1 MFAGKISVRVAFV
14 GAVALALAAQAPL
27 QADAA
32 SHPRPAAAGAPA
44 AGGSE
49 VKVVVNG
56 TVITNG
62 DIAKRMNFLRV
73 QHQKGDLAKM
83 AQDQLVTEA
92 LKRQEIQ
99 RVRMSVTTDDVDSAF
114 GRFAASNK
122 MTTAQLSDV
131 LGKTGVTVDHFKS
144 YIAISMSWPRVVN
157 ARFGASSRISN
168 DDLVTRM
175 TENKTKPVTTEY
187 FLKQIVFVVPTAKRN
202 AILNA
207 RKAEAE
213 ASRSKFPG
221 CDQAKVFA
229 ATMRDVSVQD
239 LGRILAPEIPEIWK
253 PLLEKASGNT
263 TSPVVTDRGV
273 EYIAICS
280 QRQVNDDVAAA
291 AVFRAED
298 IGKSNAQQGVSANDK
313 KYMDELRSKAQIV
326 YR

>member
-1 MFAGKISVRVAFV
+1 MRALVFGAAALVMASFAVPSSDVAF
-14 GAVALALAAQAPL
+14 AA
-27 QADAA
+27 
-32 SHPRPAAAGAPA
+32 
-44 AGGSE
+44 SE
-49 VKVVVNG
+49 VKVLVNSQ
-56 TVITNG
+56 VITSG
-62 DIAKRMNFLRV
+62 DIAKRVAFLKLQR
-73 QHQKGDLAKM
+73 QKGDLNKLAKE
-83 AQDQLVTEA
+83 QLVDET
-92 LKRQEIQ
+92 LKRAEIS
-99 RVRMSVTTDDVDSAF
+99 RLRMSVSTTDVDAAF
-114 GRFAASNK
+114 GRFASSNK
-122 MTTAQLSDV
+122 MTPAQLSQI
-131 LGKTGVTVDHFKS
+131 LEKAGVGVDHFKS
-144 YIAISMSWPRVVN
+144 YIAVSMSWPRVVN
-157 ARFGASSRISN
+157 ARFGARSRMSN

-187 FLKQIVFVVPTAKRN
+187 FLKQIIFVVPAAKRN

-239 LGRILAPEIPEIWK
+239 LGRVLAPEVPEMWK
-253 PLLEKASGNT
+253 PMLEKASSNT
-263 TSPVVTDRGV
+263 TAPIVTDRGV
-273 EYIAICS
+273 EYVAICS

-298 IGKSNAQQGVSANDK
+298 IGKDKAAGVSANDK

>member
-1 MFAGKISVRVAFV
+1 MRALAFGAAALVMASFAVPSSDVAF
-14 GAVALALAAQAPL
+14 AA
-27 QADAA
+27 
-32 SHPRPAAAGAPA
+32 
-44 AGGSE
+44 SE
-49 VKVVVNG
+49 VKVLVNSQ
-56 TVITNG
+56 VITSG
-62 DIAKRMNFLRV
+62 DIAKRVAFLKLQR
-73 QHQKGDLAKM
+73 QKGDLNKLAKE
-83 AQDQLVTEA
+83 QLVDET
-92 LKRQEIQ
+92 LKRAEIS
-99 RVRMSVTTDDVDSAF
+99 RLRMSVSTTDVDAAF
-114 GRFAASNK
+114 GRFASSNK
-122 MTTAQLSDV
+122 MTPAQLSQI
-131 LGKTGVTVDHFKS
+131 LEKAGVGVDHFKS
-144 YIAISMSWPRVVN
+144 YIAVSMSWPRVVN
-157 ARFGASSRISN
+157 ARFGARSRMSN

-187 FLKQIVFVVPTAKRN
+187 FLKQIIFVVPAAKRN

-239 LGRILAPEIPEIWK
+239 LGRVLAPEVPEMWK
-253 PLLEKASGNT
+253 PMLEKASGNT
-263 TSPVVTDRGV
+263 TAPIVTDRGV
-273 EYIAICS
+273 EYVAICS

-298 IGKSNAQQGVSANDK
+298 IGKDKAAGVSANDK

>member
-1 MFAGKISVRVAFV
+1 MRALLFGAAALVMASFAVPSSDVAF
-14 GAVALALAAQAPL
+14 AA
-27 QADAA
+27 
-32 SHPRPAAAGAPA
+32 
-44 AGGSE
+44 SE
-49 VKVVVNG
+49 VKVVVNNQ
-56 TVITNG
+56 VITSG
-62 DIAKRMNFLRV
+62 DIAKRVNFLKLQR
-73 QHQKGDLAKM
+73 QKGDLAKM
-83 AQDQLVTEA
+83 AKEQLIDET
-92 LKRQEIQ
+92 LKRAEIA
-99 RVRMSVTTDDVDSAF
+99 RLRMSVSTTEVDAAF

-122 MTTAQLSDV
+122 MSPQQLSQILD
-131 LGKTGVTVDHFKS
+131 KMGVGVDHFKS

-157 ARFGASSRISN
+157 ARFGSSNRISN

-175 TENKTKPVTTEY
+175 TENKSKPVTTEY
-187 FLKQIVFVVPTAKRN
+187 FLKQVIFVVPTAKRN
-202 AILNA
+202 AILNS

-239 LGRILAPEIPEIWK
+239 LGRVLAPEVPEIWK

-263 TSPVVTDRGV
+263 TSSVVTDRGV

-298 IGKSNAQQGVSANDK
+298 IGKNNAKGVNPNDK

-326 YR
+326 DR

>member
-1 MFAGKISVRVAFV
+1 MRALLFGAAALMMASFAMPNSDVAF
-14 GAVALALAAQAPL
+14 AA
-27 QADAA
+27 
-32 SHPRPAAAGAPA
+32 
-44 AGGSE
+44 SE
-49 VKVVVNG
+49 VKVLVNNQ
-56 TVITNG
+56 VITSG
-62 DIAKRMNFLRV
+62 DVAKRVNFLKL
-73 QHQKGDLAKM
+73 QHQKGDLNKL
-83 AQDQLVTEA
+83 AQQQLVDET
-92 LKRQEIQ
+92 LKRAEIS
-99 RVRMSVTTDDVDSAF
+99 RLRMSVSTTEVDAAF

-122 MTTAQLSDV
+122 MSQQQLGQILD
-131 LGKTGVTVDHFKS
+131 KMGVTVDHFKS

-187 FLKQIVFVVPTAKRN
+187 FLKQIIFVVPTAKRN
-202 AILNA
+202 AILNS

-239 LGRILAPEIPEIWK
+239 LGRILAPEVPEIWK
-253 PLLEKASGNT
+253 PLLEKATGNT
-263 TSPVVTDRGV
+263 TSPVVTERGV

-298 IGKSNAQQGVSANDK
+298 IGKNNAQGVSANDK

>member
-1 MFAGKISVRVAFV
+1 M
-14 GAVALALAAQAPL
+14 
-27 QADAA
+27 
-32 SHPRPAAAGAPA
+32 
-44 AGGSE
+44 
-49 VKVVVNG
+49 
-56 TVITNG
+56 
-62 DIAKRMNFLRV
+62 
-73 QHQKGDLAKM
+73 
-83 AQDQLVTEA
+83 
-92 LKRQEIQ
+92 
-99 RVRMSVTTDDVDSAF
+99 
-114 GRFAASNK
+114 
-122 MTTAQLSDV
+122 
-131 LGKTGVTVDHFKS
+131 
-144 YIAISMSWPRVVN
+144 
-157 ARFGASSRISN
+157 SN

-187 FLKQIVFVVPTAKRN
+187 FLKQIVFVVPAAKRN

-239 LGRILAPEIPEIWK
+239 LGRVLAPEVPEMWK
-253 PLLEKASGNT
+253 PMLEKASGNT
-263 TSPVVTDRGV
+263 TAPIVTDRGV
-273 EYIAICS
+273 EYVAICS

-298 IGKSNAQQGVSANDK
+298 IGKDKAAGVSANDK

>member
-1 MFAGKISVRVAFV
+1 MFSGKTPMRALLFGAAALMMASFAMPSSDVAF
-14 GAVALALAAQAPL
+14 AA
-27 QADAA
+27 
-32 SHPRPAAAGAPA
+32 
-44 AGGSE
+44 SE
-49 VKVVVNG
+49 VKVLVNNQ
-56 TVITNG
+56 VITSG
-62 DIAKRMNFLRV
+62 DVAKRVNFLKL
-73 QHQKGDLAKM
+73 QHQKGDLNKL
-83 AQDQLVTEA
+83 AQQQLVDET
-92 LKRQEIQ
+92 LKRAEIS
-99 RVRMSVTTDDVDSAF
+99 RLRMSVSTTEVDAAF

-122 MTTAQLSDV
+122 MSQQQLGQILD
-131 LGKTGVTVDHFKS
+131 KMGVTVDHFKS

-187 FLKQIVFVVPTAKRN
+187 FLKQIIFVVPTAKRN
-202 AILNA
+202 AILNS

-239 LGRILAPEIPEIWK
+239 LGRILAPEVPEIWK
-253 PLLEKASGNT
+253 PLLEKATGNT
-263 TSPVVTDRGV
+263 TSPVVTERGV

-298 IGKSNAQQGVSANDK
+298 IGKNNAQGVSANDK

>member
-1 MFAGKISVRVAFV
+1 MRALLFGAAALIMASFAVPSSDVAF
-14 GAVALALAAQAPL
+14 AA
-27 QADAA
+27 
-32 SHPRPAAAGAPA
+32 
-44 AGGSE
+44 SE
-49 VKVVVNG
+49 VKVLVNNQ
-56 TVITNG
+56 VITSG
-62 DIAKRMNFLRV
+62 DIEKRVNFLKL
-73 QHQKGDLAKM
+73 QHQKGDLNKLAK
-83 AQDQLVTEA
+83 DQLVDEM
-92 LKRQEIQ
+92 LKRAEIS
-99 RVRMSVTTDDVDSAF
+99 RLRMSVSTTEVDAAF
-114 GRFAASNK
+114 GRFATSNK
-122 MTTAQLSDV
+122 MSPQQLGQILD
-131 LGKTGVTVDHFKS
+131 KMGVTVDHFKS

-157 ARFGASSRISN
+157 ARFGSSSRISN

-229 ATMRDVSVQD
+229 ATMRDVSVQN
-239 LGRILAPEIPEIWK
+239 LGRILAPEVPEIWK
-253 PLLEKASGNT
+253 PLLEKATGNT

-298 IGKSNAQQGVSANDK
+298 IGKNNAQGVSANDK
-313 KYMDELRSKAQIV
+313 KYMDELRTKAQIV

>member
-1 MFAGKISVRVAFV
+1 MFSGKTPMRALLFGAAALMMASFAMPNSDVAF
-14 GAVALALAAQAPL
+14 AA
-27 QADAA
+27 
-32 SHPRPAAAGAPA
+32 
-44 AGGSE
+44 SE
-49 VKVVVNG
+49 VKVLVNNQ
-56 TVITNG
+56 VITSG
-62 DIAKRMNFLRV
+62 DVAKRVNFLKL
-73 QHQKGDLAKM
+73 QHQKGDLNKL
-83 AQDQLVTEA
+83 AQQQLVDET
-92 LKRQEIQ
+92 LKRAEIS
-99 RVRMSVTTDDVDSAF
+99 RLRMSVSTTEVDAAF

-122 MTTAQLSDV
+122 MSQQQLGQILD
-131 LGKTGVTVDHFKS
+131 KMGVTVDHFKS

-187 FLKQIVFVVPTAKRN
+187 FLKQIIFVVPTAKRN
-202 AILNA
+202 AILNS

-239 LGRILAPEIPEIWK
+239 LGRILAPEVPEIWK
-253 PLLEKASGNT
+253 PLLEKATGNT
-263 TSPVVTDRGV
+263 TSPVVTERGV

-298 IGKSNAQQGVSANDK
+298 IGKNNAQGVSANDK

>member
-1 MFAGKISVRVAFV
+1 MASFAVPSSDVAF
-14 GAVALALAAQAPL
+14 AA
-27 QADAA
+27 
-32 SHPRPAAAGAPA
+32 
-44 AGGSE
+44 SE
-49 VKVVVNG
+49 VKVLVNSQ
-56 TVITNG
+56 VITSG
-62 DIAKRMNFLRV
+62 DIAKRVAFLKLQR
-73 QHQKGDLAKM
+73 QKGDLNKLAKE
-83 AQDQLVTEA
+83 QLVDET
-92 LKRQEIQ
+92 LKRAEIS
-99 RVRMSVTTDDVDSAF
+99 RLRMSVSTTDVDAAF
-114 GRFAASNK
+114 GRFASSNK
-122 MTTAQLSDV
+122 MTPAQLSQI
-131 LGKTGVTVDHFKS
+131 LEKAGVGVDHFKS
-144 YIAISMSWPRVVN
+144 YIAVSMSWPRVVN
-157 ARFGASSRISN
+157 ARFGARSRMSN

-187 FLKQIVFVVPTAKRN
+187 FLKQIVFVVPAAKRN

-239 LGRILAPEIPEIWK
+239 LGRVLAPEVPEMWK
-253 PLLEKASGNT
+253 PMLEKASGNT
-263 TSPVVTDRGV
+263 TAPIVTDRGV
-273 EYIAICS
+273 EYVAICS

-298 IGKSNAQQGVSANDK
+298 IGKDKAAGVSANDK

>member
-1 MFAGKISVRVAFV
+1 MFSGKTPMRALLFGAAALVMASFAVPSSDVAF
-14 GAVALALAAQAPL
+14 AA
-27 QADAA
+27 
-32 SHPRPAAAGAPA
+32 
-44 AGGSE
+44 SE
-49 VKVVVNG
+49 VKVIVNSQ
-56 TVITNG
+56 VITSG
-62 DIAKRMNFLRV
+62 DIAKRVAFLKLQR
-73 QHQKGDLAKM
+73 QKGDLNKLAK
-83 AQDQLVTEA
+83 DQLVDET
-92 LKRQEIQ
+92 LKRAEIS
-99 RVRMSVTTDDVDSAF
+99 RLRMSVSTTDVDAAF
-114 GRFAASNK
+114 GRFASSNK
-122 MTTAQLSDV
+122 MSPAQLSQI
-131 LGKTGVTVDHFKS
+131 LEKAGVGVDHFKS

-157 ARFGASSRISN
+157 ARFGARSRMSN

-202 AILNA
+202 ALLNK

-229 ATMRDVSVQD
+229 ATMHDVSVQD
-239 LGRILAPEIPEIWK
+239 LGRVLAPEVPEMWK

-263 TSPVVTDRGV
+263 TTPIVTDRGI
-273 EYIAICS
+273 EYVAICS

-298 IGKSNAQQGVSANDK
+298 LGKNNAEGVSANDK

>member
-1 MFAGKISVRVAFV
+1 MRALLFGAAALIMASFAVPRSDVAF
-14 GAVALALAAQAPL
+14 AA
-27 QADAA
+27 
-32 SHPRPAAAGAPA
+32 
-44 AGGSE
+44 SE
-49 VKVVVNG
+49 VKVLVNSQ
-56 TVITNG
+56 VITSG
-62 DIAKRMNFLRV
+62 DIAKRVAFLKLQR
-73 QHQKGDLAKM
+73 QKGDLNKLAKE
-83 AQDQLVTEA
+83 QLVDET
-92 LKRQEIQ
+92 LKRAEIS
-99 RVRMSVTTDDVDSAF
+99 RLRMSVSTTDVDAAF
-114 GRFAASNK
+114 GRFASSNK
-122 MTTAQLSDV
+122 MTPAQLGQI
-131 LGKTGVTVDHFKS
+131 LEKAGVGVEHFKS
-144 YIAISMSWPRVVN
+144 YIAVSMSWPRVVN
-157 ARFGASSRISN
+157 ARFGARSRMSN

-187 FLKQIVFVVPTAKRN
+187 FLKQIVFVVPAAKRN

-239 LGRILAPEIPEIWK
+239 LGRVLAPEVPEMWK

-263 TSPVVTDRGV
+263 TAPIVTDRGV
-273 EYIAICS
+273 EYVAICS

-298 IGKSNAQQGVSANDK
+298 IGKDKAAGVSANDK